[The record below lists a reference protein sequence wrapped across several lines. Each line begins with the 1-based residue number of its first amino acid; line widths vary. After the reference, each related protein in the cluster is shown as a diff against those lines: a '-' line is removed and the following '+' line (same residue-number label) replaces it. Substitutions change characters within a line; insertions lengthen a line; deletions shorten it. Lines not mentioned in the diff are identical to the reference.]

1 MTSPQS
7 NNSIECIDESDPAI
21 DFCNL
26 NVRLARPSDHRTP
39 VNNPYAPPP
48 RSRHLSP
55 RALAQRFL
63 NDPVTSTLHGFSRIT
78 SHFNGQGFN
87 GQQFNA
93 WDPHEEYDNVIDLIT
108 SRDSTAFEAK
118 KEEAK
123 EETFRPPPPALPSI
137 PCTVPQSRLEPL
149 ISEEFDSDFQDKSNE
164 VILERIFRGG
174 MGDNDLR
181 RRLWPLIL
189 GLTDDHRTTNWESL
203 EKLYDHY
210 ENQWKSI
217 LPDQEDRFTA
227 YRERKSIVERDV
239 IRCDRT
245 HPFYS
250 LNGEESSQHLE
261 QLRHL
266 LMTYVM
272 FDFDTG
278 YVQGMTDLASPLL
291 FVWEGDVK
299 KAFWTF
305 VKVMEYF
312 VSVIFD
318 TMTFDL

>member
-7 NNSIECIDESDPAI
+7 DIECIDEADPAI

-26 NVRLARPSDHRTP
+26 NVRLARPSDHTNRP
-39 VNNPYAPPP
+39 NLNPYAPPP

-63 NDPVTSTLHGFSRIT
+63 NDPVTSTLSGFSRIT
-78 SHFNGQGFN
+78 SH
-87 GQQFNA
+87 FNA

-108 SRDSTAFEAK
+108 SRDSAFEK
-118 KEEAK
+118 KEE
-123 EETFRPPPPALPSI
+123 EEKPTFRPPPPALPPI

-149 ISEEFDSDFQDKSNE
+149 ISDEFDEDFGDKSAE
-164 VILERIFRGG
+164 QILERIFRGG
-174 MGDNDLR
+174 IGDNDLR

-189 GLTDDHRTTNWESL
+189 GLTDDWRHINWESL
-203 EKLYDHY
+203 ESLYDHY

-239 IRCDRT
+239 VRCDRT

-250 LNGEESSQHLE
+250 LNCDKSTEHLE

-278 YVQGMTDLASPLL
+278 YVQGEHSQ
-291 FVWEGDVK
+291 
-299 KAFWTF
+299 
-305 VKVMEYF
+305 
-312 VSVIFD
+312 
-318 TMTFDL
+318 